1 MRQAPCP
8 HFLDAFSDFV
18 DDRLPTERRMELQVH
33 LDACEGCLKHLAAY
47 RRGVMVYRALD
58 AEEIDRL
65 EPGGLFEAVE
75 RRLWLEGHLGPGEG
89 DGSEPKPK
97 PTPKR
102 GGHALRALGFAS
114 AAALAFVLVRGEI
127 PTDANTAPADP
138 SPPVV
143 ATSTASA
150 STTPVRIASVPI
162 DVPSEIDA
170 GAYRE
175 TSRTPPRRSTSDTAP
190 VRVASAGGVDP
201 AELVVEQRLADM
213 QARLRRMTWET
224 PVSVTDG
231 WNRPRIGGAPIVR
244 TVSYSP
250 ASYTPAGARS
260 PGVAAPWTVEAALV
274 VP

>member
-8 HFLDAFSDFV
+8 HFIDAFSDFV

-58 AEEIDRL
+58 VEESDRV

-75 RRLWLEGHLGPGEG
+75 RRLWLEGHLGPREG
-89 DGSEPKPK
+89 DGSEPK
-97 PTPKR
+97 PKR

-114 AAALAFVLVRGEI
+114 AAALAFLLVRGEM
-127 PTDANTAPADP
+127 PTDADTAPTDP
-138 SPPVV
+138 APPVV
-143 ATSTASA
+143 ATTAASA
-150 STTPVRIASVPI
+150 ATSPVRVASVPI
-162 DVPSEIDA
+162 DIPSEIDPEA
-170 GAYRE
+170 SRE
-175 TSRTPPRRSTSDTAP
+175 TSRTPTRRSTSDAAP
-190 VRVASAGGVDP
+190 VQVASVGAVD
-201 AELVVEQRLADM
+201 AADLVVEQRLADM

-231 WNRPRIGGAPIVR
+231 WNPPRIGGAPIVR
-244 TVSYSP
+244 TVSY
-250 ASYTPAGARS
+250 TPAGAPTR
-260 PGVAAPWTVEAALV
+260 GAEVAAPWTVEAALV